1 MVPISHHTFLE
12 GLYSFLSSFSYDVK
26 GSGVISFIDF
36 WLFILDFFPST
47 ITVVV
52 QSLSRV
58 RLCDP
63 MNCSTPGFPVLTVS
77 RSLLKFTS
85 IELVMPSNHLVRFS
99 PFFSCPQS
107 YPTSGSFPMSQLF
120 ESSGQSMMLLG
131 AEIWV
136 QVTFCVLNSAILEPR
151 CYLWTF
157 HYYRRIISTFPLQ
170 QGWVD
175 FLFIC
180 FSSISKRPL
189 SDTMS

>member
-1 MVPISHHTFLE
+1 
-12 GLYSFLSSFSYDVK
+12 
-26 GSGVISFIDF
+26 
-36 WLFILDFFPST
+36 
-47 ITVVV
+47 
-52 QSLSRV
+52 
-58 RLCDP
+58 
-63 MNCSTPGFPVLTVS
+63 MNCSTPGFPVLTVP

-85 IELVMPSNHLVRFS
+85 IELVMPSNHLVLFS

-107 YPTSGSFPMSQLF
+107 FPTSGSFPMSQLF

-189 SDTMS
+189 SDTMSWNCNLQMYQKRTF